1 MNKKITNQILS
12 DGKSMVSEKIWLK
25 SVKSLQKSLTKNT
38 EKLINKAIT
47 NIAPLIKIKQLS
59 QKRKRSRLKEFP
71 FIVNNHSRSL
81 LALKSL
87 INKTGNKTNT
97 QTYKKLTNELINAA
111 NNVGGSINNN
121 KNLYEY
127 AFMKKKYFYYRWF

>member
-1 MNKKITNQILS
+1 MNKRITNQILS
-12 DGKSMVSEKIWLK
+12 DGNSIVSEKIWLK
-25 SVKSLQKSLTKNT
+25 SVKLLQKSLTKNT

-47 NIAPLIKIKQLS
+47 NIAPLIKMKQLS

-97 QTYKKLTNELINAA
+97 QTYKKLTNELINTA
-111 NNVGGSINNN
+111 NNIGGSINNN

-127 AFMKKKYFYYRWF
+127 AFVKKKYFYYRWF